1 MSQPSVAVAPNRN
14 IGVENLAA
22 MLKDQSTR
30 AVDVIAGA
38 AAIQCVDG
46 NLVLAGTEPAIGPD
60 GVTMTAGSYA
70 MNDIARSG
78 VADKLNIPLP
88 YMRRM
93 AAENLAL
100 LDQNVNSWLER
111 DHRRFLIRC
120 LRRDSGPG
128 VARAFLSDRYA
139 RIDNVD
145 VLLAALDGIRQAGV
159 NTTVATCDL
168 TDRRMYVRVVSPDV
182 QVAAPQL
189 LKNYR
194 SPFDGRRGEDLPFI
208 SGGFL
213 ITNSE
218 TGCGRYGIA
227 PWLRVEVCR
236 NGMTVDRGTLVRT
249 HIGAKITDDDGVLE
263 PSPETVQHTLN
274 LIKSQTTDAVR
285 AFLDVD
291 FVTRAVRDLEKAAG
305 VAVDEP
311 DATIKVVGQRLRYT
325 EEQQQNILAHFIR
338 GGDLSAGGI
347 MQAVT
352 SVAQTIRDADDAYKL
367 ESTAVQA
374 LTLAAA

>member
-1 MSQPSVAVAPNRN
+1 MVQPFVAVAPHRN

-30 AVDVIAGA
+30 AIDVIAGA
-38 AAIQCVDG
+38 AATQCVDG
-46 NLVLAGTEPAIGPD
+46 NLVLNNTEPNIGPD
-60 GVTMTAGSYA
+60 GVTMTAGTYA

-78 VADKLNIPLP
+78 VADKLGIPMP
-88 YMRRM
+88 YLRRM
-93 AAENLAL
+93 AAENLPL
-100 LDQNVNSWLER
+100 LDANVNSWLER

-120 LRRDSGPG
+120 LRGDSGVG

-139 RIDNVD
+139 RIDNFD

-159 NTTVATCDL
+159 NTQVATCDL

-194 SPFDGRRGEDLPFI
+194 SPFDGRRGEDLPFL

-249 HIGAKITDDDGVLE
+249 HIGARITDDDGVLE

-305 VAVDEP
+305 VTVEEP

-325 EEQQQNILAHFIR
+325 EEQQQSILAHFIR

-352 SVAQTIRDADDAYKL
+352 SVAQTIPDADDAYKL
-367 ESTAVQA
+367 ESTAPQA
-374 LTLAAA
+374 LRLAAA

>member
-1 MSQPSVAVAPNRN
+1 
-14 IGVENLAA
+14 

-30 AVDVIAGA
+30 AIDVIAGA

-46 NLVLAGTEPAIGPD
+46 NLVLNNTEPNIGPD
-60 GVTMTAGSYA
+60 GVTMTAGTYA

-93 AAENLAL
+93 ATENLPL
-100 LDQNVNSWLER
+100 LDHNVNSWLER

-120 LRRDSGPG
+120 LRGDSGLG

-139 RIDNVD
+139 RIDNFD

-159 NTTVATCDL
+159 NTQVATCDL

-249 HIGAKITDDDGVLE
+249 HIGARITDDDGVLE

-305 VAVDEP
+305 VTVDEP

-352 SVAQTIRDADDAYKL
+352 SVAQTIPDADDAYKL

>member
-1 MSQPSVAVAPNRN
+1 MVQPFVAVAPHRN

-30 AVDVIAGA
+30 AIDVIAGA
-38 AAIQCVDG
+38 AATQCVDG
-46 NLVLAGTEPAIGPD
+46 NLVLNNTEPNIGPD
-60 GVTMTAGSYA
+60 GVTMTAGTYA

-78 VADKLNIPLP
+78 VADKLGIPMP
-88 YMRRM
+88 YLRRM
-93 AAENLAL
+93 AAENLPL
-100 LDQNVNSWLER
+100 LDANVNSWLER

-120 LRRDSGPG
+120 LRGDSGVG

-139 RIDNVD
+139 RIDNFD

-159 NTTVATCDL
+159 NTQVATCDL

-194 SPFDGRRGEDLPFI
+194 SPFDGRRGEDLPFL

-249 HIGAKITDDDGVLE
+249 HIGARITDDDGVLE

-305 VAVDEP
+305 VTVEEP

-325 EEQQQNILAHFIR
+325 EEQQQSILAHFIR

-352 SVAQTIRDADDAYKL
+352 SVAQTIPDADDAYKL
-367 ESTAVQA
+367 ESTALQA
-374 LTLAAA
+374 LRLAAA